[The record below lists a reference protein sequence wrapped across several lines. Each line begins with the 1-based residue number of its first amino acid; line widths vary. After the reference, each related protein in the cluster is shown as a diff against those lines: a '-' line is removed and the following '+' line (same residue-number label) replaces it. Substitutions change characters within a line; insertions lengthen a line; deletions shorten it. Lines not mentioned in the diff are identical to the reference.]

1 MEHHGPYNIR
11 ITDADGEIMLDN
23 KFNCILISMHS
34 IHQTSGDETLTQ
46 AIIDSPTNDIVNC
59 IYNIDKQIKA
69 IYDAHSEV
77 EALIEIRKRM
87 PWLYAL
93 YQKGMQGD
101 DDAMHAFES
110 ILKCIGEKD
119 A

>member
-11 ITDADGEIMLDN
+11 ITDADGEIMLDDQ
-23 KFNCILISMHS
+23 FNCILISMHS

-59 IYNIDKQIKA
+59 IYNLDKQIKA
-69 IYDAHSEV
+69 IYDAHPEV
-77 EALIEIRKRM
+77 ETLVELRKRS
-87 PWLYAL
+87 PWLYGL
-93 YQKGMQGD
+93 YQRGMQGD
-101 DDAMHAFES
+101 DVAMRTFES
-110 ILKCIGEKD
+110 ILKYVGGKN